1 MRRRE
6 FILGVGEVSVL
17 AALPVARAQ
26 EAGRRYRIA
35 ILTNTPRE
43 VGLPPAF
50 RAELGHGGFVEGGNL
65 DVDYR
70 GFGVAPSSLEAVAIE
85 LTRARPDVIFATGPE
100 AARATQRA
108 TTSIAIVAMAND
120 LVASGLV
127 ASMPHPEGNTTGVAI
142 FAFQLDVKRL
152 ELLHEALP
160 EARRIGILADRE
172 QVPIISALN
181 AAARDFGIEISHFTA
196 RSQEEIIHA
205 IDAMR
210 ATAVDAVNVLAS
222 PILYPFF
229 VPLIIDRLRLSRLPG
244 MLQWPEGAE
253 AGGLIAY
260 GPRLDEAFRQCARQ
274 VAKLLRGAKVA
285 DVPVEQPTRFE
296 LVINARTARTLGIT
310 IPPTL
315 LARADQ
321 VIE

>member
-6 FILGVGEVSVL
+6 FILGIGEVSVL
-17 AALPVARAQ
+17 AALPVAWAQ
-26 EAGRRYRIA
+26 EAGLRYRIA

-108 TTSIAIVAMAND
+108 TTSIAIVALAND

-160 EARRIGILADRE
+160 RARRIAVFADHE
-172 QVPIISALN
+172 PIRNIRDLDN
-181 AAARDFGIEISHFTA
+181 AARGFDM
-196 RSQEEIIHA
+196 EII
-205 IDAMR
+205 
-210 ATAVDAVNVLAS
+210 
-222 PILYPFF
+222 PFSA
-229 VPLIIDRLRLSRLPG
+229 RL
-244 MLQWPEGAE
+244 E
-253 AGGLIAY
+253 
-260 GPRLDEAFRQCARQ
+260 
-274 VAKLLRGAKVA
+274 
-285 DVPVEQPTRFE
+285 
-296 LVINARTARTLGIT
+296 
-310 IPPTL
+310 
-315 LARADQ
+315 
-321 VIE
+321 

>member
-17 AALPVARAQ
+17 AALP
-26 EAGRRYRIA
+26 
-35 ILTNTPRE
+35 

-108 TTSIAIVAMAND
+108 TTSIAIVALAND

-181 AAARDFGIEISHFTA
+181 APPAISA
-196 RSQEEIIHA
+196 
-205 IDAMR
+205 
-210 ATAVDAVNVLAS
+210 
-222 PILYPFF
+222 
-229 VPLIIDRLRLSRLPG
+229 LRFRTLPR
-244 MLQWPEGAE
+244 
-253 AGGLIAY
+253 
-260 GPRLDEAFRQCARQ
+260 GPRKRSS
-274 VAKLLRGAKVA
+274 
-285 DVPVEQPTRFE
+285 TRS
-296 LVINARTARTLGIT
+296 T
-310 IPPTL
+310 
-315 LARADQ
+315 
-321 VIE
+321 